1 MKVQN
6 SPRMSNSDGFR
17 NDGSGETDKT
27 LNCKPTGELV
37 FGVARIFASF
47 NDTFVHVTDLRCV
60 PTIPTATGKRKKK
73 QIPRDVGTY
82 LLPITRIRYKG

>member
-1 MKVQN
+1 MKVLK
-6 SPRMSNSDGFR
+6 SPRMSNFHGFP
-17 NDGSGETDKT
+17 NNGDGETDKI

-60 PTIPTATGKRKKK
+60 PTIPTATKNRF
-73 QIPRDVGTY
+73 PRFGDIFVAYYENT
-82 LLPITRIRYKG
+82 L